1 MVTQGYNRY
10 RGRGGG
16 HKGLLVAVLVLILLA
31 AVAFLVSQR
40 YLVYDESGAAHW
52 ELPIFRRDASDPG
65 QPEKENPISPE
76 DVVIE
81 REEPEPVKEEPAP
94 QLQPERP
101 KLKELHAAELENGA
115 LWWNTEY
122 VLSEVEE
129 DMMVEVKRAG
139 GGITYGTEVSTPS
152 GVVVERGVT
161 RDNLATLLQSDHY
174 SVARI
179 SCFRDTSYAE
189 GEPDTALKAT
199 WGDVWYD
206 GDGRAWLDPAAE
218 TTRTYLTALCAECAR
233 LGFDEILLD
242 GFWYPVS
249 GNQEAL
255 ALPEGL
261 NKTAALT
268 ELAAAIRQVLPENV
282 ALSVAYRSEA
292 GALGGG
298 SGLTAEL
305 LSSFDRIYVDEA
317 VDRSALDQ
325 ALPQTFDRS
334 GGLALLCYGKPES
347 GGYAILP

>member
-1 MVTQGYNRY
+1 MATKGYSSY
-10 RGRGGG
+10 HGRGSGR
-16 HKGLLVAVLVLILLA
+16 KTGLIILLVLILLA
-31 AVAFLVSQR
+31 AVAFLLSQR
-40 YLVYDESGAAHW
+40 YLVYDETGKAHW
-52 ELPIFRRDASDPG
+52 ELPFSRPSEPTPE
-65 QPEKENPISPE
+65 QPENNPISPE

-81 REEPEPVKEEPAP
+81 REDPQPEPEPQP
-94 QLQPERP
+94 QPEPQHP
-101 KLKELHAAELENGA
+101 KLTELHAQELENGS
-115 LWWNTEY
+115 LWWDPEY
-122 VLSEVEE
+122 VLSLVSES
-129 DMMVEVKRAG
+129 MMVEVKRPT
-139 GGITYGTEVSTPS
+139 GGITYGTEVETAP

-161 RDNLATLLQSDHY
+161 RENLTALLRSDHY
-174 SVARI
+174 AVARI
-179 SCFRDTSYAE
+179 SCLRDTSYAE
-189 GEPDTALKAT
+189 GRPEAALKAT